1 MILNEKLTLS
11 NGVEIPKIGLGT
23 WEIKDE
29 VAAQAVL
36 EAIKLG
42 YRHIDSAQAYGNERG
57 IGEGIRNSGLKR
69 DEIFVTT
76 KIDASVKTYQEAIAS
91 IEGSLERFGFE
102 YLDLMLI
109 HSPKPWMEFLNE
121 EPYFEGNRKVWRAFE
136 DLYKAGKLRAIG
148 ISNFEQVDLENIFE
162 TCTIKPMVNQILTH
176 ISNVPFDL
184 IEYSQ
189 KQGVLVEAY
198 SPIAHG
204 ELMKNKEVL
213 AIAQKYNVSIPQL
226 SIRFCLQLGL
236 LPLPKTAN
244 PTHMK
249 ANSEVDFE
257 ISTADMEILKGIEQI
272 KDYGEFSKFPVFGK
286 KL

>member
-1 MILNEKLTLS
+1 MILNEKFQLS

-29 VAAQAVL
+29 VAAQAII
-36 EAIKLG
+36 EAVKIG

-76 KIDASVKTYQEAIAS
+76 KIDASVKTYEEAIAS

-121 EPYFEGNRKVWRAFE
+121 EPYFEGNREVWCAFE

-148 ISNFEQVDLENIFE
+148 VSNFEQVDLENIFE

-213 AIAQKYNVSIPQL
+213 AIAQKYDVSIPQL

-236 LPLPKTAN
+236 LPLPKTAT
-244 PTHMK
+244 PAHMK
-249 ANSEVDFE
+249 ANAEVDFE

>member
-1 MILNEKLTLS
+1 MILNEKFQLS

-76 KIDASVKTYQEAIAS
+76 KIDASVKTYEEAITS

-121 EPYFEGNRKVWRAFE
+121 EPYFEGNREVWCAFE

-148 ISNFEQVDLENIFE
+148 VSNFEQVDLENIFE

-189 KQGVLVEAY
+189 KQAILIEAY

-204 ELMKNKEVL
+204 ELMKNKEV
-213 AIAQKYNVSIPQL
+213 ASIAQKYNVSIPQL

-244 PTHMK
+244 SAHMK
-249 ANSEVDFE
+249 ANAEVDFE

-272 KDYGEFSKFPVFGK
+272 KDYGEFSKFPVFGN

>member
-1 MILNEKLTLS
+1 MLLNDKFQLS

-29 VAAQAVL
+29 VATQAVL

-76 KIDASVKTYQEAIAS
+76 KIDASVKTYQEAITS
-91 IEGSLERFGFE
+91 IEGSLERFDFE

-121 EPYFEGNRKVWRAFE
+121 EPYFEGNREVWRAFE

-148 ISNFEQVDLENIFE
+148 VSNFEQVDLENIFE

-244 PTHMK
+244 PAHMK

>member
-1 MILNEKLTLS
+1 MILNEKFQLS

-76 KIDASVKTYQEAIAS
+76 KIDASVKTYQEAITS
-91 IEGSLERFGFE
+91 IEGSLGRFGFE

-121 EPYFEGNRKVWRAFE
+121 EPYFEGNREVWRAFE

-148 ISNFEQVDLENIFE
+148 VSNFEQVDLENIFE

-189 KQGVLVEAY
+189 KQAILIEAY

-204 ELMKNKEVL
+204 ELMKNKEI
-213 AIAQKYNVSIPQL
+213 ASIAQKYNVSIPQL
-226 SIRFCLQLGL
+226 IC
-236 LPLPKTAN
+236 
-244 PTHMK
+244 
-249 ANSEVDFE
+249 
-257 ISTADMEILKGIEQI
+257 I
-272 KDYGEFSKFPVFGK
+272 
-286 KL
+286 